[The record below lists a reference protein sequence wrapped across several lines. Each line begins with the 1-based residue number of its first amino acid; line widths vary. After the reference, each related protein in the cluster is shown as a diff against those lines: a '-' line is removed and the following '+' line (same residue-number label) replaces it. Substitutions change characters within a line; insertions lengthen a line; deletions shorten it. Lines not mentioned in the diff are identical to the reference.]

1 MKNLRFYIGALALCV
16 AFASCSSE
24 AAKNDSAA
32 KTDSK
37 AKTEKAEK
45 AETDP
50 IKVLEADIEAGNW
63 DKVITAYEKSVNEFT
78 ELGGDCLDDKEIDKS
93 KLRDLEKVT
102 AKIMKTIQKKAVD
115 TNKMP
120 EDKVKEYLDCNFDFN
135 IMYGKLSNAGKL

>member
-1 MKNLRFYIGALALCV
+1 MVFFPKTHNPNLIMRNTL
-16 AFASCSSE
+16 
-24 AAKNDSAA
+24 
-32 KTDSK
+32 
-37 AKTEKAEK
+37 
-45 AETDP
+45 
-50 IKVLEADIEAGNW
+50 
-63 DKVITAYEKSVNEFT
+63 
-78 ELGGDCLDDKEIDKS
+78 DKS